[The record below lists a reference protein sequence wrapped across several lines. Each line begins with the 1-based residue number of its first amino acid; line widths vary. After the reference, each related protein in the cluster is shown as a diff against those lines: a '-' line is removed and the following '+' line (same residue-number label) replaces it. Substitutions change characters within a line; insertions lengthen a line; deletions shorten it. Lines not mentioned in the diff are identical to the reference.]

1 MISLGLIMRAE
12 ACTPVKDG
20 FSMNEPDAS
29 QRGRH
34 EVFDPHLERRWRVRL
49 LHLGDRLISRIYHH
63 LIVLSP
69 QQLPSDGPAILICNH
84 TSGLDPLLIQSVCKR
99 VIIWMMAKEYYNIG
113 PLTPIFR
120 TLQII
125 PVDRAARDTSAVR
138 SAMRALQAGC
148 VLGMFPEG
156 RIETTRELLP
166 FQPGVA
172 QMAIK
177 TGVPVYPAFVDG
189 TQHGTESMVGGFAH
203 RQEATLRFG
212 APLKFDRRANV
223 ESATNQL
230 RDAIWALRSERY

>member
-1 MISLGLIMRAE
+1 MDETE
-12 ACTPVKDG
+12 AR
-20 FSMNEPDAS
+20 
-29 QRGRH
+29 QRPHQH
-34 EVFDPHLERRWRVRL
+34 ETFDPHLERRWRVRL
-49 LHLGDRLISRIYHH
+49 LHLGDKLISRIYHH
-63 LIVLSP
+63 LTMLAP

-99 VIIWMMAKEYYNIG
+99 VVIWMMAKEYYDIG

-138 SAMRALQAGC
+138 LAMRALQAGC

-156 RIETTRELLP
+156 RIETARELLP

-177 TGVPVYPAFVDG
+177 TGVPVYPAVLDG
-189 TQHGTESMVGGFAH
+189 TQHGIDGMVAAFAH

-212 APLKFDRRANV
+212 PPLKFDRRANV
-223 ESATNQL
+223 EMATTQL
-230 RDAIWALRSERY
+230 RDAVWGLRSGRFK